1 MSAITLEYPVESL
14 PGLPVQEG
22 LRFFGVIRG
31 GKAQV
36 RVSDSTLAKT
46 ETDRRSAALE
56 SFLTKWSGKGSLL
69 PRHEMEQDPRL
80 AYLTA
85 KHIH

>member
-1 MSAITLEYPVESL
+1 MNAITLEYPVESL
-14 PGLPVQEG
+14 PGLPLKEG

-31 GKAQV
+31 GKA
-36 RVSDSTLAKT
+36 RVQISESQEPQTST
-46 ETDRRSAALE
+46 DPRQAALE
-56 SFLTKWSGKGSLL
+56 NFISKWSGKGTLL
-69 PRHEMEQDPRL
+69 PKEQIEQDPRL